1 MRGLLLGL
9 AATLSFGSA
18 ANAATIVN
26 GSFEVGVNPGS
37 FATLPGGS
45 TAINGWTIG
54 GASVDY
60 IGSYWTAQ
68 DGNRSID
75 LAGSGIGSISQ
86 IIATNIGQMYNVSF
100 FVSRNPDGGLTPRN
114 GFVDVGGTPT
124 LVSFA
129 NGESTKDNMGWE
141 LRNFGFT
148 ATSTNTTLRFSA
160 DPATSGANFGLGLD
174 NVMIAAVPE
183 PGTWMMMLLGFG
195 LIGGALRSRKKQNFN
210 GQLAF

>member
-1 MRGLLLGL
+1 MRKLLLGL
-9 AATLSFGSA
+9 AATLSLGSA
-18 ANAATIVN
+18 ANAATILN
-26 GSFEVGVNPGS
+26 GSFEDGVNPGS
-37 FATLPGGS
+37 FSTLANGS

-68 DGNRSID
+68 EGSRSID
-75 LAGSGIGSISQ
+75 LAGMGIGSISQ
-86 IIATNIGQMYNVSF
+86 VIATNIGQAYNVSF

-129 NGESTKDNMGWE
+129 NGASTTANMGWE

-148 ATSTNTTLRFSA
+148 ATSTDTTLRFAA
-160 DPATSGANFGLGLD
+160 DPATSGANFGLGID

-183 PGTWMMMLLGFG
+183 PTTWMMMLIGMAGVGFSM
-195 LIGGALRSRKKQNFN
+195 RRKKDTT
-210 GQLAF
+210 LRVRYT